1 MTVSQAKPIS
11 LDSIDTLKIP
21 KSPQT
26 VNYVDNE
33 KLSEEMIKWRRAID
47 AAAAQGLE
55 RPPMPDYVG
64 SSVMLIDENL
74 ATKPNYRDYSWI
86 SEMISDGIEACCLY
100 LHNFNP
106 EAKTRKGKPNAFGYI
121 SLIIERAFYHR
132 IETEK
137 RQDYYKGK
145 SLELM
150 GVDNFSKEV
159 GEDGG
164 PSSAQV
170 IDDIIDRVYDYEKKQ
185 LEKAKNEAK
194 RAEAKQRVKLS
205 NSSTSSLLGFLGSE
219 LPEEEV
225 V

>member
-11 LDSIDTLKIP
+11 LDSVDALKVP
-21 KSPQT
+21 SRPQT

-47 AAAAQGLE
+47 AAAAAGQE

-64 SSVMLIDENL
+64 SSVMLIAENI

-121 SLIIERAFYHR
+121 SLIIERAFFHR

-164 PSSAQV
+164 PSSTQV
-170 IDDIIDRVYDYEKKQ
+170 IEDIIDRVYDYEKKQ
-185 LEKAKNEAK
+185 AERTKAEQK
-194 RAEAKQRVKLS
+194 RVEAKQRMKQS
-205 NSSTSSLLGFLGSE
+205 NSTTGTLFGFLEEDSE
-219 LPEEEV
+219 EAV